1 MKKISHI
8 RKLRNAKC
16 DTNVFANKH
25 MSHDFETNKIEQD
38 RLLEALKLLSS
49 DVRLLSEKERM
60 ILDYLGDYFVVNS
73 TNTSNLE
80 HNIRTLA
87 ISLLRSF

>member
-1 MKKISHI
+1 M
-8 RKLRNAKC
+8 A
-16 DTNVFANKH
+16 
-25 MSHDFETNKIEQD
+25 HDFETNKIEQD

-49 DVRLLSEKERM
+49 DARLLSEKERM
-60 ILDYLGDYFVVNS
+60 LLDYLGDYFVVNS